1 MLFRS
6 KYKQNDNVFEDLS
19 AYTFLARVYED
30 GRKVSES
37 EYHFDVKPGEEAT
50 FPVEFAVGSSNAERI
65 YEVAC
70 VQNEATEWAPKG
82 HEIVRGQ
89 YVAEKISTE
98 TPVKAPLN
106 VVEGDFNIGIHGQNF
121 SILLSRAQ
129 NTLVSAKY
137 NGVEFIEKGPKLNFT
152 RAYTDNDRGAGY
164 PFEMAG
170 WKVAGNYSK
179 VTDTQ
184 IQIEDDSVKVT
195 YVHELPGFSDVE
207 VKVTYQVDYKG
218 RIFVTANYDGKAGLP
233 NFPEFGLEFAIGSQ
247 FTNLSYYGYGAE
259 ESYLDKLPGAYLGR
273 YETSVEKTFAPYLMP
288 QESGNHYGTR
298 EFTVSDD
305 NHNGLKFTALNKAF
319 EFSALRNSTEQIENA
334 RHQYELQQSDATWIK
349 VLAAQM
355 GVGGDDSWGAPVHDE
370 FLVSSADSYQL
381 SFMIEPLN

>member
-1 MLFRS
+1 M
-6 KYKQNDNVFEDLS
+6 
-19 AYTFLARVYED
+19 
-30 GRKVSES
+30 
-37 EYHFDVKPGEEAT
+37 
-50 FPVEFAVGSSNAERI
+50 
-65 YEVAC
+65 
-70 VQNEATEWAPKG
+70 
-82 HEIVRGQ
+82 
-89 YVAEKISTE
+89 
-98 TPVKAPLN
+98 
-106 VVEGDFNIGIHGQNF
+106 
-121 SILLSRAQ
+121 
-129 NTLVSAKY
+129 
-137 NGVEFIEKGPKLNFT
+137 
-152 RAYTDNDRGAGY
+152 
-164 PFEMAG
+164 
-170 WKVAGNYSK
+170 
-179 VTDTQ
+179 
-184 IQIEDDSVKVT
+184 
-195 YVHELPGFSDVE
+195 
-207 VKVTYQVDYKG
+207 
-218 RIFVTANYDGKAGLP
+218 P

-319 EFSALRNSTEQIENA
+319 EFSALLNSTEQIENA

-349 VLAAQM
+349 VLAVQM